1 MITVQTTIN
10 APLDKV
16 WFAFNNPEDIV
27 KWNQASLDWHCPKAE
42 NDLQNGGTLKSTMAA
57 KDGSFQ
63 FEFEAKYDEIIP
75 NKFIRYYIADGRK
88 VEIDFMEENNSTVIT
103 EKFDP
108 ENQNPEEIQRQ
119 GWQAILDSFKNYVE
133 TKNE

>member
-1 MITVQTTIN
+1 MITVDITID

-16 WFAFNNPEDIV
+16 WSAFNNPDDIV
-27 KWNQASLDWHCPKAE
+27 KWNQASPDWHCPKAE
-42 NDLQNGGTLKSTMAA
+42 NNLQIGGTLKSTMAA

-63 FEFEAKYDEIIP
+63 FEFEAKYDE
-75 NKFIRYYIADGRK
+75 
-88 VEIDFMEENNSTVIT
+88 NNSTTII

-108 ENQNPEEIQRQ
+108 ENQNSEEMQRE
-119 GWQAILDSFKNYVE
+119 GWQAILNSFKHYIE

>member
-1 MITVQTTIN
+1 MITVDITID

-16 WFAFNNPEDIV
+16 WSAFNNPDDIV
-27 KWNQASLDWHCPKAE
+27 KWNQASPDWHCPKAE
-42 NDLQNGGTLKSTMAA
+42 NNLQIGGILKSTMAA

-75 NKFIRYYIADGRK
+75 NQFIRYYLADGRK
-88 VEIDFMEENNSTVIT
+88 VEINFNEENNSTTII

-108 ENQNPEEIQRQ
+108 ENQNSEEMQRE
-119 GWQAILDSFKNYVE
+119 GWQAILNSFKHYVE
-133 TKNE
+133 TKNK

>member
-1 MITVQTTIN
+1 MITVQTTVN
-10 APLDKV
+10 AALDKV

-27 KWNQASLDWHCPKAE
+27 KWNQASPDWHCPKAE

-103 EKFDP
+103 QKFDP
-108 ENQNPEEIQRQ
+108 ENQNLEEMQRQ

>member
-1 MITVQTTIN
+1 MITVQTTVN
-10 APLDKV
+10 APIDKV

-27 KWNQASLDWHCPKAE
+27 KWNQASPDWHCPKAE

-108 ENQNPEEIQRQ
+108 ENQNPEEMQRQ

>member
-1 MITVQTTIN
+1 MITVQITID

-16 WFAFNNPEDIV
+16 WFAFNNPDDIV
-27 KWNQASLDWHCPKAE
+27 KWNQASPDWHCPKAE
-42 NDLQNGGTLKSTMAA
+42 NNLQIGGILKSTMAA

-75 NKFIRYYIADGRK
+75 NQFIRYYLADGRK
-88 VEIDFMEENNSTVIT
+88 VEINFNEENNSTTII

-108 ENQNPEEIQRQ
+108 ENQNSEEMQRE
-119 GWQAILDSFKNYVE
+119 GWQAILNSFKHYVE
-133 TKNE
+133 TKNK

>member
-1 MITVQTTIN
+1 
-10 APLDKV
+10 
-16 WFAFNNPEDIV
+16 
-27 KWNQASLDWHCPKAE
+27 
-42 NDLQNGGTLKSTMAA
+42 MAA

-75 NKFIRYYIADGRK
+75 NQFIRYYLADGRK
-88 VEIDFMEENNSTVIT
+88 VEINFNEENNSTTII

-108 ENQNPEEIQRQ
+108 ENQNSEEMQRE
-119 GWQAILDSFKNYVE
+119 GWQAILNSFKHYIE

>member
-27 KWNQASLDWHCPKAE
+27 KWNQASPDWHCPKAE

-88 VEIDFMEENNSTVIT
+88 VEIDFMEDNNSTVIT

-108 ENQNPEEIQRQ
+108 ENQNPEEMQRQ

>member
-1 MITVQTTIN
+1 MITVDITID

-16 WFAFNNPEDIV
+16 WSAFNNPDDIV
-27 KWNQASLDWHCPKAE
+27 KWNQASPDWHCPKAE
-42 NDLQNGGTLKSTMAA
+42 NNLQIGGTLKSTMAA

-75 NKFIRYYIADGRK
+75 NQYIRYYLADGRK
-88 VEIDFMEENNSTVIT
+88 VEINFNEENNSTTII

-108 ENQNPEEIQRQ
+108 ENQNSEEMQRE
-119 GWQAILDSFKNYVE
+119 GWQAILNSFKHYIE

>member
-1 MITVQTTIN
+1 MITVQTTVN
-10 APLDKV
+10 APLEKV

-27 KWNQASLDWHCPKAE
+27 KWNQASPDWHCPKAE

-108 ENQNPEEIQRQ
+108 ENQNPEEMQRQ

>member
-27 KWNQASLDWHCPKAE
+27 KWNQASPDWHCPKAE
-42 NDLQNGGTLKSTMAA
+42 NDLQNGGMLKSTMAA

-108 ENQNPEEIQRQ
+108 ENQNSEEMQRQ

>member
-1 MITVQTTIN
+1 MITVQTTVN

-27 KWNQASLDWHCPKAE
+27 KWNQASPDWHCPKAE

-108 ENQNPEEIQRQ
+108 ENQNPEEMQRQ

>member
-1 MITVQTTIN
+1 MITIETIIN
-10 APLDKV
+10 QPIDKV
-16 WFAFNNPEDIV
+16 WNAYNNPEDIV
-27 KWNQASLDWHCPKAE
+27 KWNFATEDWHCPKAE
-42 NDLQNGGTLKSTMAA
+42 NELKVGGKLKSTMAA

-75 NKFIRYYIADGRK
+75 NQFIRYYLADGRK
-88 VEIDFMEENNSTVIT
+88 VEINFNEENNSTTII

-108 ENQNPEEIQRQ
+108 ENQNSEEMQRE
-119 GWQAILDSFKNYVE
+119 GWQAILNSFKHYVE